1 MYLVGILGDLREE
14 QTYLIAKFK
23 HEITKEDL
31 VKCKSDDFYQIV
43 NILDK
48 KYYCPD
54 KNEWID
60 IPSE

>member
-23 HEITKEDL
+23 YEITKDDL
-31 VKCKSDDFYQIV
+31 IKCRTDEFYQIV
-43 NILDK
+43 DVLNK

-54 KNEWID
+54 ENKWVE
-60 IPSE
+60 IPVE